1 MTWVIL
7 LLLTL
12 LLAFFVAAE
21 FAAVSVR
28 ESRIEQ
34 HADDGRSGARVLLS
48 ILRDPHRL
56 DSYIAVSQIGITLAS
71 LISGAYAQAALAPAL
86 MPLFRRLGG
95 FQEAAAFSAAATT
108 VLIGLTVVQ
117 MVLGELVPKSL
128 ALQMPTRVALW
139 TVRPMQWSA
148 WLLSGFVRLLNGSGG
163 LVLRLLR
170 LPHAGHRHVHSPEEI
185 EYLVAESGKVG
196 LLKPSEQIRLR
207 HALQLGRRPASALMV
222 PRTRIVAIDVDAP
235 VEEAIGLA
243 LDSPFTRL
251 PVYEESI
258 DQVIGIIHVRDVALM
273 TSDGGAAKSLRDVM
287 RTPLVLP
294 ATHTAD
300 RVLVRLKQERHTMA
314 ILLDEF
320 GGTAGL
326 ITIDNILDNL
336 IGDIADEFR
345 PPDVEGE
352 RLPDGRVRLPG
363 DMPIDEAARWTRT
376 AWPATS
382 ATVGGVVAAALPGL
396 PAAGDVVV
404 VQGMRVEVER
414 VDRRAVD
421 SVIVTPQATPEASE
435 AADA

>member
-1 MTWVIL
+1 MIWLVL

-28 ESRIEQ
+28 ESRIER
-34 HADDGRSGARVLLS
+34 HAEEGNARARVLLS

-71 LISGAYAQAALAPAL
+71 LVAGAYAQAALAPAL
-86 MPLFRRLGG
+86 LPLFRRFGG
-95 FQEAAAFSAAATT
+95 FQEAAAFSAATTT
-108 VLIGLTVVQ
+108 VLVGLTVVQ

-139 TVRPMQWSA
+139 TVRPMQWSQ
-148 WLLSGFVRLLNGSGG
+148 WLLAGFVRLLNGSGG

-170 LPHAGHRHVHSPEEI
+170 MPAAGHRHVHSPEEI
-185 EYLVAESGKVG
+185 EYLVAESGKGG

-207 HALQLGRRPASALMV
+207 HALQLGRRAGSALMV
-222 PRTRIVAIDVDAP
+222 PRTRIVALEADAP
-235 VEEAIGLA
+235 MAEAIRVA

-251 PVYEESI
+251 PVYDGSI
-258 DQVIGIIHVRDVALM
+258 DQVVGIVHVRHVALAVR
-273 TSDGGAAKSLRDVM
+273 TEGASIRSIMQPA
-287 RTPLVLP
+287 LVLP
-294 ATHTAD
+294 ATLTAD
-300 RVLVRLKQERHTMA
+300 RILVRFKEERHTMA

-326 ITIDNILDNL
+326 ITVDNILDNL

-345 PPDVEGE
+345 APDDGAQ

-363 DMPIDEAARWTRT
+363 DMPIDEAARWTRAT
-376 AWPATS
+376 WPESS
-382 ATVGGVVAAALPGL
+382 ATVGGVVAAAMSEM

-404 VQGMRVEVER
+404 LPGMQVEVER
-414 VDRRAVD
+414 VDRRAII
-421 SVIVTPQATPEASE
+421 SVVVAVNASFSAREATDE
-435 AADA
+435 